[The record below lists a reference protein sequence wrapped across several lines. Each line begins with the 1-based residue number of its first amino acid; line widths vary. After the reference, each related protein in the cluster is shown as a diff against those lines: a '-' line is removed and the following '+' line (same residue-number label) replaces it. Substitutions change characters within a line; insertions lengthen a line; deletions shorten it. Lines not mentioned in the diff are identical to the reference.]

1 VADNQDK
8 AEAFQARINA
18 AFQSDVPKI
27 SFNSLITT
35 LGTADVVVVLERN
48 GQPVAVLNASYTVAK
63 SLSVL
68 LGNAI
73 AQLEE
78 LSGHPIMTTMEVE
91 QLLAARK
98 PKEESTSTNV
108 KRQEKAKAGTQK
120 LKH

>member
-1 VADNQDK
+1 MADNQDK
-8 AEAFQARINA
+8 VEAFQARINA

-78 LSGHPIMTTMEVE
+78 LSGHPILTTMEVE
-91 QLLAARK
+91 QLLAARR
-98 PKEESTSTNV
+98 PKEESTSADV